1 VNGDPVF
8 YAGDY
13 YYPAGPKVH
22 FIPSEMVRTGDF
34 RGIPL
39 YARTTIEP
47 YSIVFVPVA
56 GGMMQPFE
64 RRRDGELA
72 GTEGSSAPSFP
83 IALASDSAAVDDAG
97 PAQAPGPPMFA
108 GIAKQKYEDAQF
120 ASVPQPTGTGG
131 GASIAE
137 TMTPTSPDRLPGAP
151 GIRHRADSANG
162 IFLQYED
169 ARWFIDGPPV
179 AFDPSRFV
187 RAGEKDGIPIFR
199 ARAGM
204 QATIYVPVVRDA
216 TGLLVPFTKRD
227 R

>member
-1 VNGDPVF
+1 
-8 YAGDY
+8 
-13 YYPAGPKVH
+13 
-22 FIPSEMVRTGDF
+22 MVRTGDF

-72 GTEGSSAPSFP
+72 GTEGSSPPSFP
-83 IALASDSAAVDDAG
+83 IALASDSPAAGAAG
-97 PAQAPGPPMFA
+97 PAQAPGPPMFV
-108 GIAKQKYEDAQF
+108 GIANQKYEDAQF

-131 GASIAE
+131 GASTVE
-137 TMTPTSPDRLPGAP
+137 TLTPTSRDHLPVASR
-151 GIRHRADSANG
+151 IRRRADSANG
-162 IFLQYED
+162 MFLQYENT
-169 ARWFIDGPPV
+169 RWFINGPPV

-187 RAGEKDGIPIFR
+187 RAGERDGIPIYR
-199 ARAGM
+199 DRNGM

-216 TGLLVPFTKRD
+216 AGLLAPFTKRD